1 MHRINENTIQI
12 TQEELTTLEFFID
25 ETLDRM
31 WDSYTD
37 KYICTDSWE
46 EGKRQ
51 MNPTLYN
58 ILMLIRN
65 L

>member
-1 MHRINENTIQI
+1 MLRINENTIQI

-31 WDSYTD
+31 WDNYTD
-37 KYICTDSWE
+37 NYICTDSWE

-58 ILMLIRN
+58 ILILIRN